1 LKVQDILVRQKR
13 IRLMYDESDLVA
25 LELYFFMSQTLRF
38 ATLWIRESVSDLR
51 TLVQHLER
59 EYFSVEAKQHSS
71 PAEASFLPDSP
82 EAQRAAIEVF
92 RQNWESVLSYQSR
105 LADALLQRIEK
116 KQAEVSSLRDAVSD
130 TPFTCPRPGARL
142 NADAMCQ

>member
-1 LKVQDILVRQKR
+1 
-13 IRLMYDESDLVA
+13 MYDESDLVA
-25 LELYFFMSQTLRF
+25 LELYFFMSQILSF

-59 EYFSVEAKQHSS
+59 EHFSVGAKQRNP
-71 PAEASFLPDSP
+71 PAEASLLPDSP

-92 RQNWESVLSYQSR
+92 RQNWESVLSHQSR

-116 KQAEVSSLRDAVSD
+116 KQAEISSLRDAVSN
-130 TPFTCPRPGARL
+130 TYPVYLPRPIARL
-142 NADAMCQ
+142 NADAMRQ